1 MNVDKGRFPIIQDNS
16 SSVVAFR
23 LDQRTFAM
31 PLDVIVQ
38 ILPMMTITPIPHLSK
53 IIKGTINV
61 RGKDI
66 LVISLRSH
74 FGVAEEELQ
83 LYTPLLLLNLHD
95 RLLALI
101 VDSVLDVMTLPME
114 KVTSLH
120 NIMPDGIE
128 DNPTLRVRGISQYND
143 EAVLVLDPDNLFYN
157 QQSVIQNY
165 LETGTGVDEHT
176 PVLKNTPIEEDIPV
190 PVPSDRHL
198 AKSKRI
204 PAVKRTH
211 AAKSIP
217 VVEDMPIAESV
228 SVAEITPPVELE
240 SAPAVEEAPAPAP
253 SLEHT
258 PEEDK

>member
-1 MNVDKGRFPIIQDNS
+1 MENVIAMPVQQNTP
-16 SSVVAFR
+16 VVAFR

-74 FGVAEEELQ
+74 FGVVEEELQ

-95 RLLALI
+95 RMLALI

-120 NIMPDGIE
+120 NIIPDGIE
-128 DNPTLRVRGISQYND
+128 DNPMLRGISQYND
-143 EAVLVLDPDNLFYN
+143 EAVLVLDPDHLFYN
-157 QQSVIQNY
+157 QQSVIQNF

-176 PVLKNTPIEEDIPV
+176 PVIKDTPIEEDIPV
-190 PVPSDRHL
+190 PAPSDRHL

-204 PAVKRTH
+204 PATKRTH

-217 VVEDMPIAESV
+217 VVEDVPIAENIP
-228 SVAEITPPVELE
+228 VAENNLVLE
-240 SAPAVEEAPAPAP
+240 TAPAVEEEAPAPAP
-253 SLEHT
+253 SLEHS